1 MLTSRT
7 CLPCSAK
14 WIAVAQDS
22 EVLPTPPLPVKNELR
37 CVAKKLHDV
46 LLQQQPV
53 RGAQLPGAGGTEAG
67 ASGATPASARARR
80 AADSARQR
88 NLVIDENEGQRVL
101 PGTVQEALDSSVV
114 DKGHRLL
121 AQVEPLDPGPCC
133 LAHSRSAAKVTNCW
147 STSTPHTPVLQHMAG
162 SKTLISG
169 LRMAISSW

>member
-1 MLTSRT
+1 MNFGASLRNFMMSSFSSSR
-7 CLPCSAK
+7 CVERNCRARAGPRP
-14 WIAVAQDS
+14 
-22 EVLPTPPLPVKNELR
+22 VLPERPQPAREL
-37 CVAKKLHDV
+37 
-46 LLQQQPV
+46 
-53 RGAQLPGAGGTEAG
+53 GALRIAP
-67 ASGATPASARARR
+67 
-80 AADSARQR
+80 RQR

-162 SKTLISG
+162 SKTLISDYAWLSPLG
-169 LRMAISSW
+169 KRLSSIDDDYGRA